1 GSHNVAQTQ
10 FGDPP
15 MSDDKYDVIVPASAS
30 KWIGLIGGLLVP
42 IFFGVVGAQLYG
54 GGSSNQT
61 VQVYPL
67 PEE

>member
-1 GSHNVAQTQ
+1 
-10 FGDPP
+10 
-15 MSDDKYDVIVPASAS
+15 MSNDNYDVIVPASAT

-54 GGSSNQT
+54 GGGESS